1 MRVPA
6 PIAVLLPARWRVS
19 TVHEAPTSWRVAS
32 FICGLAQCCTGL
44 AALVWWYSY
53 SVANWASTVVSH
65 ATATQ
70 PALSNMKPHETG
82 VLALMVVVTNPITWV
97 ILAWCIEGL
106 VRILAAAITEEVF
119 ATLPL
124 AIIAGTISLF
134 RPVRAENPG
143 LRGANARM
151 RRASVSA
158 ENIGDATLDDSPA
171 HSFAHFL
178 RRGLIE
184 HTHARVPDHITR
196 LADTDADLLR
206 IRSSH
211 TKPDWEPGR
220 IVLIDGAFYRIDNFS
235 ERHGAAAHTAIMD
248 NDGLPHTHTHAKT
261 NAPDTHARPFVYRLR
276 RLSAGI
282 VTRHTLH
289 YEISPESRATL
300 DASPAPAAPHHS
312 SPVTSRK

>member
-82 VLALMVVVTNPITWV
+82 VLALMIVVTNPITWI

-124 AIIAGTISLF
+124 AIIAGAISLF

-143 LRGANARM
+143 LRGA
-151 RRASVSA
+151 ASGTT
-158 ENIGDATLDDSPA
+158 GDASLDDSPA
-171 HSFAHFL
+171 HSFANFL
-178 RRGLIE
+178 HRSLIE
-184 HTHARVPDHITR
+184 HTHAHVHDHITR

-220 IVLIDGAFYRIDNFS
+220 IVLIDGDFYRIDNFS
-235 ERHGAAAHTAIMD
+235 ERRGAAAHTAIMD
-248 NDGLPHTHTHAKT
+248 NDGLPHTHTHTA
-261 NAPDTHARPFVYRLR
+261 APDTHARPFVYRLR
-276 RLSAGI
+276 HLSAGI

-300 DASPAPAAPHHS
+300 DASPAPAPPEQAHLAPQ
-312 SPVTSRK
+312 RK

>member
-1 MRVPA
+1 
-6 PIAVLLPARWRVS
+6 
-19 TVHEAPTSWRVAS
+19 
-32 FICGLAQCCTGL
+32 
-44 AALVWWYSY
+44 
-53 SVANWASTVVSH
+53 
-65 ATATQ
+65 
-70 PALSNMKPHETG
+70 MKPHETG
-82 VLALMVVVTNPITWV
+82 VLALMIVVTNPITWI

-124 AIIAGTISLF
+124 AIIAGAISLF

-143 LRGANARM
+143 LRGA
-151 RRASVSA
+151 ASGTT
-158 ENIGDATLDDSPA
+158 GDASLDDSPA
-171 HSFAHFL
+171 HSFANFL

-220 IVLIDGAFYRIDNFS
+220 IVLIDGDFYRIDNFS
-235 ERHGAAAHTAIMD
+235 ERRGAAAHTAIMD

-276 RLSAGI
+276 HLSAGI

-289 YEISPESRATL
+289 YEISPECRATL